1 MIRRPPRSTRTDTLF
16 PYTPLFRSEGVA
28 DSRYRLESLAAAAH
42 RIEGEALVQG
52 LADRAVV
59 IGDGEIDLA
68 AQRLLDLLHR
78 EGGPP
83 ALLEAVQHH
92 ADRQVVEALGAQR
105 VELPACL
112 AAAGPPPQNGSAPCR
127 ERRVLSV

>member
-92 ADRQVVEALGAQR
+92 ADRPVRSDEHPS
-105 VELPACL
+105 ELQSLMRISYAVFCL
-112 AAAGPPPQNGSAPCR
+112 KKKKTTTNQK
-127 ERRVLSV
+127 

>member
-112 AAAGPPPQNGSAPCR
+112 ADAGHRHLGDPQDRKSF
-127 ERRVLSV
+127 V